1 MSTDKVTMRHSAVLF
16 IILIICGGTAQAQ
29 KVEIGGGGG
38 PTAYKGDLQPKFRL
52 FNPGIAGNAFFRY
65 NFDRVIS
72 FKANITYG
80 NVRGNDTRSGNP
92 YLKERA
98 FAFNHSVL
106 DYLLQVEYNFLN
118 FRTHT
123 GRYEHDWTPYVFGG
137 AGFSQNLKKEFSYGG
152 VTQNLTNE
160 RKPAVVIPFGIGIKK
175 IIGPRLNLSAEFSTK
190 AFLSKSKGADF
201 DGLNGLNP
209 ESPTNKYE
217 SLGLLSSSL
226 PEYEYLNIP
235 NTQQK
240 DKYFHLSVT
249 LSYLIYRVKCND
261 PNSKFSFF

>member
-1 MSTDKVTMRHSAVLF
+1 MIRYSIVTFAFLA
-16 IILIICGGTAQAQ
+16 IGGWKAQAQ

-52 FNPGIAGNAFFRY
+52 FNPSIAGNAFLRY

-72 FKANITYG
+72 VKANITYG
-80 NVRGNDTRSGNP
+80 KVRGNDSRSGNP
-92 YLKERA
+92 YLKERGY
-98 FAFNHSVL
+98 AFNHNVL

-123 GRYEHDWTPYVFGG
+123 GRYEHDWTPYLFGG
-137 AGFSQNLKKEFSYGG
+137 AGMSQSLKKKYSFDVNSHTTSKES
-152 VTQNLTNE
+152 
-160 RKPAVVIPFGIGIKK
+160 KPTVVIPFGIGVKK
-175 IIGPRLNLSAEFSTK
+175 IIGPRLNLSAEFSTRV
-190 AFLSKSKGADF
+190 FLSKSKGAGF
-201 DGLNGLNP
+201 DGLNGLDMENP
-209 ESPTNKYE
+209 INRYNE
-217 SLGLLSSSL
+217 LGLLSTATPPDYDYFL
-226 PEYEYLNIP
+226 KP

-249 LSYLIYRVKCND
+249 LSYLIYKVKCND